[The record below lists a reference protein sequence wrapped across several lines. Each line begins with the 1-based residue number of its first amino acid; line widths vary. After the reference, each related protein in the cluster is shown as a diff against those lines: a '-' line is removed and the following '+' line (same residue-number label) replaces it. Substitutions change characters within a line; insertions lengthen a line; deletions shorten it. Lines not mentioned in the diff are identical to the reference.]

1 MFLLA
6 KNQLPNWNE
15 VYIRFLSPNNVT
27 HLISVKKSIKA
38 FIYSCFFVEKLWLMS
53 PTNVTKNCA
62 KSNVELRTQ
71 LEVRFNSGCKIMKYN
86 HTKVKCFC

>member
-6 KNQLPNWNE
+6 KNQLPKWNE

-38 FIYSCFFVEKLWLMS
+38 FIYSRFFVEKLWLMS
-53 PTNVTKNCA
+53 PTNLTKKIARKAMWNFEHSLKSALTEDA
-62 KSNVELRTQ
+62 K
-71 LEVRFNSGCKIMKYN
+71 
-86 HTKVKCFC
+86 

>member
-27 HLISVKKSIKA
+27 RLISVKKSIKA
-38 FIYSCFFVEKLWLMS
+38 FIYSRFFVE
-53 PTNVTKNCA
+53 NY
-62 KSNVELRTQ
+62 
-71 LEVRFNSGCKIMKYN
+71 G
-86 HTKVKCFC
+86 

>member
-27 HLISVKKSIKA
+27 RLISVKKSIKE
-38 FIYSCFFVEKLWLMS
+38 FIYSRFFVE
-53 PTNVTKNCA
+53 NY
-62 KSNVELRTQ
+62 
-71 LEVRFNSGCKIMKYN
+71 G
-86 HTKVKCFC
+86 

>member
-6 KNQLPNWNE
+6 KNQLPKWNE

-38 FIYSCFFVEKLWLMS
+38 FIYSRFFVKKLWLMS
-53 PTNVTKNCA
+53 PTNLTKKIARKAMWNFEHSLKSALTEDA
-62 KSNVELRTQ
+62 K
-71 LEVRFNSGCKIMKYN
+71 
-86 HTKVKCFC
+86 